1 MEENQLLMLLLLAF
15 FSVVCLAFDG
25 VPAPPEKLAALRVI
39 WKARYENSKSKEPQR
54 RTVIA
59 QAFKIAAGIYANTTD
74 RDTSSERK
82 RNINNE
88 HYDISHTVLVNVV
101 SYPRYED
108 STSYKQQLQDWKN
121 TTYKHHLQNW
131 LCYINH
137 YAFKAIIYRV
147 ESNNN
152 NNSTNGQLEG
162 YSHSPHVQVL
172 TYPEELF
179 WSIVLQKKLPLLIG
193 PEKKNEYGDYVGDG
207 PSFQHFGALVM
218 LVPILE
224 VLESGYDAIY
234 FDVDVALLI
243 DPMPFMVRGT
253 ADISVSA
260 ELRGCHYPSHPVRR
274 PYIDWYRVEPNTGT
288 MHVRSN
294 FRAIALYKTWLTAI
308 VDQNILNDQIVLDF
322 RRFGSRFV
330 SDCNWTKDDRSEV
343 AAVAAGWPT
352 HNSSSN
358 MPDRD
363 IYPST
368 NTSFCVYNEYLFQ
381 NGKIAMRCIVGRGG
395 QGSRA
400 SYILGMEMHAVSHSK
415 LIPQSSQPPSL
426 SRIQTNQS
434 ADNVFYSPVAVHA
447 NFVVDKAGALDRNGL
462 WLPQNNGKC
471 KSYHISQT
479 EWGGR
484 INWPN
489 EIRKANKDVS
499 DFVAS
504 CNNRVIKYPL
514 TATVYLVQNGTAR
527 AFPNSDTFVKM
538 GFLFKNVIALQK
550 VLYRLPEGPQLP
562 DLAVPSIPITR
573 KR

>member
-1 MEENQLLMLLLLAF
+1 MLLLLAF
-15 FSVVCLAFDG
+15 LSICLVLSFDG
-25 VPAPPEKLAALRVI
+25 VPAPPEKLEALRVI
-39 WKARYENSKSKEPQR
+39 WKARYESSKRKEPQR
-54 RTVIA
+54 RTVVA
-59 QAFKIAAGIYANTTD
+59 QVLKQAAGIYAKNATD
-74 RDTSSERK
+74 RNTSPKGS

-88 HYDISHTVLVNVV
+88 HYDLSRTVLVNVV
-101 SYPRYED
+101 SYPRHED
-108 STSYKQQLQDWKN
+108 TALYNQQLQDWKN
-121 TTYKHHLQNW
+121 TTYKHHVQNW

-147 ESNNN
+147 ENDNN
-152 NNSTNGQLEG
+152 NNSSSSTGQLEG

-193 PEKKNEYGDYVGDG
+193 PEKKNEYGDYVGDA

-224 VLESGYDAIY
+224 VLESGYDVIY

-288 MHVRSN
+288 MHVRSKPH
-294 FRAIALYKTWLTAI
+294 AIALYKTWLQAI
-308 VDQNILNDQIVLDF
+308 VDQNILNDQKVLDF
-322 RRFGSRFV
+322 RRFGSSFV

-343 AAVAAGWPT
+343 IAIAAGWPT
-352 HNSSSN
+352 HNSSKN
-358 MPDRD
+358 MPDRSTF
-363 IYPST
+363 PST

-400 SYILGMEMHAVSHSK
+400 SYILGMEMHAVGHSK
-415 LIPQSSQPPSL
+415 QIVQSSHQSPSN
-426 SRIQTNQS
+426 SKIQTNQS
-434 ADNVFYSPVAVHA
+434 DSVFYSPVAVHA

-462 WLPQNNGKC
+462 WLPQSNGKC
-471 KSYHISQT
+471 KSYHLSQT

-484 INWPN
+484 INWSK
-489 EIRKANKDVS
+489 EIRKANKDVL

-538 GFLFKNVIALQK
+538 GYLFKDVIALQK

-562 DLAVPSIPITR
+562 DLAVPTTPITG
-573 KR
+573 KG